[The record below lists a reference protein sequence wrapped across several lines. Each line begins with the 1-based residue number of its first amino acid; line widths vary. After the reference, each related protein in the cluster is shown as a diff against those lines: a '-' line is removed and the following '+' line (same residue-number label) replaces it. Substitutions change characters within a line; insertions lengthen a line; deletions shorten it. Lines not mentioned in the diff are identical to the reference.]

1 MRKLKSVFV
10 GIIISMALLCGGCAD
25 MLEGYLED
33 FSVGEPTAE
42 PLTQEQEQDL
52 ESVSAADTQEAEAA
66 ESDAQEEEISELYYA
81 YHKLDGERQTLYRE
95 ILRALSEMDESAEL
109 STTDTS
115 LIDTTFAC
123 VVNDHPELF
132 YVDGYQYTEYGFGST
147 VTSVAFQGTYT
158 KAPEEVRALRLQIG
172 QRLASC
178 LAGAPADGDEYDTV
192 KYLYEY
198 LINNTEYDKSAG
210 DNQNICSV
218 FLNGRSVCQGYAE
231 AFQYMLQNMGI
242 QAFVVTGFTNGE
254 RHAWNLVRVNGD
266 YYYIDPTWGDA
277 SYTLEG
283 DPADSASA
291 PPINF
296 DYFLVTTD
304 ELTRTHS
311 IERAVELPEC
321 TAVKDNYFVRE
332 GLYFDSY
339 DADRLKAIFDSESV
353 RSADFVTLKCSTMK
367 CYDEF
372 LQRLVQNQE
381 IFGYIS
387 GQGESIAYTSNQYQR
402 TISFWN
408 IFY

>member
-10 GIIISMALLCGGCAD
+10 GIIISMALLCGGCSD
-25 MLEGYLED
+25 MVKDYLGNYGINQP
-33 FSVGEPTAE
+33 SAE
-42 PLTQEQEQDL
+42 LSTQEQEISS
-52 ESVSAADTQEAEAA
+52 ETSTAEAE
-66 ESDAQEEEISELYYA
+66 DADAGTVQQEEEISELYYA
-81 YHKLDGERQTLYRE
+81 YHKLDSTRQTLYRE
-95 ILRALSEMDESAEL
+95 IFHALENMEESVEL
-109 STTDTS
+109 STTDTE

-132 YVDGYQYTEYGFGST
+132 FVDGYQYTEYGFDDI
-147 VTSVAFQGTYT
+147 VTSVVFQGTYT
-158 KAPEEVRALRLQIG
+158 KTSAEVRLLKQQIE
-172 QRLASC
+172 QRLSQC
-178 LAGAPADGDEYDTV
+178 LAGVPESGDEYDIV

-198 LINNTEYDKSAG
+198 LINSTEYDKSAA

-242 QAFVVTGFTNGE
+242 QAFVVTGFTNSE
-254 RHAWNLVRVNGD
+254 RHAWNLVRVNGE

-283 DPADSASA
+283 EAADSVSV

-321 TAVKDNYFVRE
+321 TSTKDNYFVRE
-332 GLYFDSY
+332 GLYFDRY
-339 DADRLKAIFDSESV
+339 DEDRLRQIFDSDNAK
-353 RSADFVTLKCSTMK
+353 SADFVTIKCSTIK
-367 CYDEF
+367 CYDE
-372 LQRLVQNQE
+372 LTQHLVENQE
-381 IFGYIS
+381 IFNYVN
-387 GQGESIAYTSNQYQR
+387 GQGESVAYTSNQYQR